1 MDRFYIWCR
10 RGVFFLFGTI
20 EFDLERN
27 RAACFGVKN
36 QVQSGDAIMT
46 IMDSAT
52 AEYEVLTEYCD
63 LAVLPDTFFA
73 QHCK

>member
-1 MDRFYIWCR
+1 M
-10 RGVFFLFGTI
+10 I

-27 RAACFGVKN
+27 RTARFVVGN
-36 QVQSGDAIMT
+36 QVRSGDAIMT

-52 AEYEVLTEYCD
+52 AEYHVLTEYCD

-73 QHCK
+73 QHCE